1 MRKDFR
7 FGGSGGQG
15 VISLAVLL
23 ANAYGVQHNYEVA
36 QTQSYGPAA
45 RGGACKAELVVSDEK
60 IDYVKADELDCF
72 VAFNKPSF
80 DKFKDSITAKTRVFV
95 DSTFITEADVAG
107 CGASEVFMFPATQ
120 YAEDNFRVVC
130 TNIVMMGFF
139 VAKNP
144 ELSRENAL
152 AAIRDVMNPK
162 VVELNINAFN
172 FGYDKGLET

>member
-7 FGGSGGQG
+7 FSGSGGQG

-23 ANAYGVQHNYEVA
+23 ANAYGVQNSFEVA

-45 RGGACKAELVVSDEK
+45 RGGACKAELVISDEK
-60 IDYVKADELDCF
+60 IDYIKADELDCF
-72 VAFNKPSF
+72 VSFNKASF
-80 DKFKDSITAKTRVFV
+80 DKFKADINPNTSVFV
-95 DSTFITEADVAG
+95 DSTFLTEEDVKN
-107 CGASEVFMFPATQ
+107 CGAKEVFMFPATK
-120 YAEDNFRVVC
+120 YAEENFRAVC

-152 AAIRDVMNPK
+152 EAIKEVMNPK
-162 VVELNINAFN
+162 VVELNMKAFD
-172 FGYDKGLET
+172 FGYMKGQE

>member
-7 FGGSGGQG
+7 FCGSGGQG

-23 ANAYGVQHNYEVA
+23 ANAYGVQNSFEVA

-45 RGGACKAELVVSDEK
+45 RGGACKAELVVSDER

-72 VAFNKPSF
+72 VSFNETSFNK
-80 DKFKDSITAKTRVFV
+80 FKGGINPNTRVFV
-95 DSTFITEADVAG
+95 DSTFITEEDVKD
-107 CGASEVFMFPATQ
+107 CGAKDIYMFPATK
-120 YAEDNFRVVC
+120 YAEENFRVVC

-152 AAIRDVMNPK
+152 EAIREVMNPK
-162 VVELNINAFN
+162 VVELNLKAFD
-172 FGYDKGLET
+172 FGYSKGCE